1 MIMAVASPQVELL
14 ISLFFFEDDVNFS
27 YVSYISTSGITTLH
41 TQDIFLEK
49 IKNHANN
56 LIGDHIRMAA
66 CVSRTLKMSLGE
78 QWVQITFLFRYENT
92 KFTYSRHQQA
102 PVHGGSSQLWTE
114 KYKPKRVKDIIG
126 QQGDKSNVKKLL
138 HWLQVFHLCKRC

>member
-14 ISLFFFEDDVNFS
+14 ISLFFSEDDVNFS

-56 LIGDHIRMAA
+56 LIGDHIGNHCLQCSPR
-66 CVSRTLKMSLGE
+66 S
-78 QWVQITFLFRYENT
+78 
-92 KFTYSRHQQA
+92 
-102 PVHGGSSQLWTE
+102 PHGTREIRSA
-114 KYKPKRVKDIIG
+114 R
-126 QQGDKSNVKKLL
+126 
-138 HWLQVFHLCKRC
+138 